1 MKVNTAVLVAIL
13 VSSSFFG
20 GVGVSSAE
28 AAVVKKPSLEVSGW
42 LPYWRKAT
50 STADALAHLDAFT
63 EINPFGYTVK
73 QDGTLYDAMKIDEE
87 PWKSLIAEARKKK
100 IRVIPTIM
108 WSNGDAIHAVLSNTK
123 SRIALEDRIAALVKE
138 KGFDGIDIDFE
149 GKKAETKD
157 YFSTFLKGLYQ
168 RMGNKWV
175 MCDIEAR
182 TPISSRYGS
191 TPPADAGMYAND
203 YVAINKY
210 CDRVR
215 IMVYDQGAIDV
226 KLNKAANGEPYV
238 PIADPKWVEKVITL
252 TAQTISKKKLVIGVA
267 TYGYEY
273 KVTPLSEYGYRY
285 DLQWAFNQKYAFD
298 IISQYQSNLKR
309 NSAGEL
315 SFTYIPNVLPPSGSS
330 PANTDPVLNVVP
342 VATTSYS
349 DGSIAPAAGATSFN
363 ILWWSDAKAI
373 QDKITLAKKL
383 GVRGIAIFKI
393 DGGEDPTLWDV
404 LKKI

>member
-1 MKVNTAVLVAIL
+1 MKEKTQVLIAFFTL
-13 VSSSFFG
+13 AALFG
-20 GVGVSSAE
+20 GVSIPNVE
-28 AAVVKKPSLEVSGW
+28 AAVVKKTSLEVSGW
-42 LPYWRKAT
+42 LPYWKAAS
-50 STADALAHLDAFT
+50 STADAAAHLDAFT

-73 QDGTLYDAMKIDEE
+73 KDGTLYDAMKIDEE
-87 PWKSLIAEARKKK
+87 PWKSLIRDARKKK

-108 WSNGDAIHAVLSNTK
+108 WSDGDAIHAILSNTK
-123 SRIALEDRIAALVKE
+123 SRIALEDRIVALVKE

-182 TPISSRYGS
+182 TPLSSRYDS

-215 IMVYDQGAIDV
+215 LMTYDQGAIDV
-226 KLNKAANGEPYV
+226 KLNKSANGEPYI
-238 PIADPKWVEKVITL
+238 PIADPKWVEKVVTL
-252 TAQTISKKKLVIGVA
+252 ASQTISKKKLVIGVA

-285 DLQWAFNQKYAFD
+285 DLEWAFNQRYAFD
-298 IISQYQSNLKR
+298 IIAQYQSSLKR

-315 SFTYIPNVLPPSGSS
+315 SLTYLPNVLPQGSA
-330 PANTDPVLNVVP
+330 PANTDSTLNVIP

-349 DGSIAPAAGATSFN
+349 DGSTAPAVGAASFN
-363 ILWWSDAKAI
+363 ILWWSDAQAI

-393 DGGEDPTLWDV
+393 DGGEDQTLWDV
-404 LKKI
+404 LKKR